1 MVSIYILFS
10 NVHCFYS
17 FLPESV
23 IFWTEILQV
32 VLLTHNLKWQHINS
46 KPLQTYLEINRSW
59 HLWWWWWHFVHSLSV
74 LQFRNIFTE
83 DAACPTEQ
91 KIPKKKKKKA
101 PHKFF
106 KKLFLSF
113 QRILSFRSWVG
124 NLKVYSSILLGK
136 QAHYGNFVL

>member
-1 MVSIYILFS
+1 MTTYKQQTTSNILRDKQILASLVVVVTFCAFTKCSSVQKHIYRR
-10 NVHCFYS
+10 C
-17 FLPESV
+17 
-23 IFWTEILQV
+23 
-32 VLLTHNLKWQHINS
+32 
-46 KPLQTYLEINRSW
+46 
-59 HLWWWWWHFVHSLSV
+59 SLSY
-74 LQFRNIFTE
+74 RTE
-83 DAACPTEQ
+83 NT
-91 KIPKKKKKKA
+91 KKKKKKA

>member
-1 MVSIYILFS
+1 M
-10 NVHCFYS
+10 
-17 FLPESV
+17 
-23 IFWTEILQV
+23 
-32 VLLTHNLKWQHINS
+32 
-46 KPLQTYLEINRSW
+46 
-59 HLWWWWWHFVHSLSV
+59 HSLSV

-91 KIPKKKKKKA
+91 KIPKKKKKA

-113 QRILSFRSWVG
+113 QRILSFRSSVG